1 MAKTKRTNSVLQ
13 NIAKKIKDQQGT
25 HTNPGMTFGG
35 RKNVC
40 HWTESHLIGEIGK
53 NW

>member
-1 MAKTKRTNSVLQ
+1 M
-13 NIAKKIKDQQGT
+13 I
-25 HTNPGMTFGG
+25 FGG